1 MNGLPHFSLFTA
13 ESQIFLYALKKV
25 LNPSDV
31 KNILC
36 HEYFNVNLLTN
47 GYAFEEMEIWGFFLP
62 LNFVVVVRASE
73 DCARSFRGLQPPLIL
88 LIQSA
93 HAH

>member
-1 MNGLPHFSLFTA
+1 MYTG
-13 ESQIFLYALKKV
+13 KKI

-31 KNILC
+31 KNVLC
-36 HEYFNVNLLTN
+36 HEYFNLILLTN
-47 GYAFEEMEIWGFFLP
+47 GYAFEEIKIWGFFLP
-62 LNFVVVVRASE
+62 LNFVVVVKASE

>member
-1 MNGLPHFSLFTA
+1 MPSVLSLKGLDPIWIPTYFPLP
-13 ESQIFLYALKKV
+13 L
-25 LNPSDV
+25 DV

-36 HEYFNVNLLTN
+36 HEYFNLILLTN

-62 LNFVVVVRASE
+62 LNFVVVVKASE